1 MIIPTMKSSTPV
13 YISGYGGY
21 VPKLRL
27 PTSDIAKLWKGS
39 GSGPNKT
46 KSVANIDED
55 TTTMAVESARNA
67 LSMSGLCDI
76 GAIFV
81 GTESKPY
88 AVKPTSTI
96 VAQALGVHNTLAAD
110 FEFACKAGTEA
121 MQVITGLVATLILS
135 LTFIWN

>member
-1 MIIPTMKSSTPV
+1 MIIPAMKSSIPV

-39 GSGPNKT
+39 GSGPNKA

-55 TTTMAVESARNA
+55 TTTMAVESARSA

-76 GAIFV
+76 GFSIKKF
-81 GTESKPY
+81 
-88 AVKPTSTI
+88 
-96 VAQALGVHNTLAAD
+96 
-110 FEFACKAGTEA
+110 
-121 MQVITGLVATLILS
+121 
-135 LTFIWN
+135 